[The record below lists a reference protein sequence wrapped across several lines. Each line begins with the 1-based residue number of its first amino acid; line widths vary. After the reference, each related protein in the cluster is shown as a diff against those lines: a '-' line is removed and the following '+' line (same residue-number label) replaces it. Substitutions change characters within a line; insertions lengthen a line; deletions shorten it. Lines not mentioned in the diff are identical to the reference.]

1 MTKGEAYRAY
11 YVANRE
17 RILETNKTRAREK
30 RQEATEEQQR
40 ETREKDRTAYHERKA
55 KQIKEAFLTRA
66 KEVGSEW
73 KVVYEK
79 LSTLQ
84 NLATISKKQFDFL
97 LTLRAVEWLRKIHYH
112 NRMPEPIVKVDKD
125 PVKDSENPNPL
136 GVEKKKTPGRKKKV
150 VEPMK
155 ITLLTTPLIL
165 SFE

>member
-11 YVANRE
+11 YMANRE

-40 ETREKDRTAYHERKA
+40 ERREKDRTAYYERKA

-66 KEVGSEW
+66 KEVDSEW

-79 LSTLQ
+79 LATLQ

-97 LTLRAVEWLRKIHYH
+97 LTLRAVEWLIKIHYYS
-112 NRMPEPIVKVDKD
+112 RMTEPTVKV
-125 PVKDSENPNPL
+125 SEPL
-136 GVEKKKTPGRKKKV
+136 PKEKKKKTPGRKKKV

-155 ITLLTTPLIL
+155 ITLLTTPLVL
-165 SFE
+165 SFD

>member
-73 KVVYEK
+73 KGVYEK
-79 LSTLQ
+79 LATLQ

-97 LTLRAVEWLRKIHYH
+97 LTLRAVE
-112 NRMPEPIVKVDKD
+112 
-125 PVKDSENPNPL
+125 
-136 GVEKKKTPGRKKKV
+136 
-150 VEPMK
+150 
-155 ITLLTTPLIL
+155 
-165 SFE
+165 

>member
-40 ETREKDRTAYHERKA
+40 ERREKDRTAYHERKA

-66 KEVGSEW
+66 REVDSEW

-79 LSTLQ
+79 LATLQ

-97 LTLRAVEWLRKIHYH
+97 LTLRAVEWLRKIHYY
-112 NRMPEPIVKVDKD
+112 NRMTEPIVKVEK
-125 PVKDSENPNPL
+125 EPL
-136 GVEKKKTPGRKKKV
+136 EKEKKKKTPGRKKKV

-155 ITLLTTPLIL
+155 ITLLTTPLVL
-165 SFE
+165 SFD